1 EARYVPTA
9 HQAHHENLFVSWDE
23 ITTPFK
29 IKKHA
34 GHPPNISKV
43 FQRVQFSR
51 PYTDHMGILG
61 ELRTDGN
68 EQRQ

>member
-1 EARYVPTA
+1 PTA

-34 GHPPNISKV
+34 GHPLK
-43 FQRVQFSR
+43 
-51 PYTDHMGILG
+51 G
-61 ELRTDGN
+61 EARFVLFITIALLFKGLKLY
-68 EQRQ
+68 EKSTCITASA